1 MDNYYFIIIKKSG
14 NAVIRLL
21 VFKLRDFFIIKNKGD
36 IIKKKKKLLAT
47 GLAAIMVMGL
57 VGCSSSKSSSSSA
70 SSDASSSA
78 AKTEKLQQIKD
89 AGVLKVGTS
98 AEYSPYEFHKV
109 VDGEDKIVGFD
120 DFLVQE
126 IAKDMGV
133 KVEYEDMDF
142 DGLLGALQA
151 DKVDIVLA
159 GMTPDEKR
167 KKSVDFSDIYYTNS
181 NVCIVAKGKEDTIK
195 KSEDLK
201 DLKVGVQKG
210 TTQADYVTNTLGISD
225 ATQLKKI
232 PDLMLELQNGKIDVI
247 VTGKAVAEINVKKYD
262 NIAIGNTTVGDEVA
276 ETAAAAIKKSSKDVD
291 NTSFVK
297 SVNDTI
303 KRLQDSGD
311 MDKYMQE
318 ALKLA
323 E

>member
-1 MDNYYFIIIKKSG
+1 M
-14 NAVIRLL
+14 
-21 VFKLRDFFIIKNKGD
+21 KL
-36 IIKKKKKLLAT
+36 KKLLAT

-57 VGCSSSKSSSSSA
+57 VGCSSSKGSSSSA

-276 ETAAAAIKKSSKDVD
+276 ETAAAVIKKSGNGVD

-297 SVNDTI
+297 SINDTI

>member
-1 MDNYYFIIIKKSG
+1 M
-14 NAVIRLL
+14 
-21 VFKLRDFFIIKNKGD
+21 KL
-36 IIKKKKKLLAT
+36 KKLLAT

-57 VGCSSSKSSSSSA
+57 VGCSSSKGSSSSA

-120 DFLVQE
+120 DFVVQE

-167 KKSVDFSDIYYTNS
+167 KKSVDFSEIYYTNS

-276 ETAAAAIKKSSKDVD
+276 ETSAAAIKKSGNGVD

>member
-1 MDNYYFIIIKKSG
+1 M
-14 NAVIRLL
+14 
-21 VFKLRDFFIIKNKGD
+21 KL
-36 IIKKKKKLLAT
+36 KKLLAT

-57 VGCSSSKSSSSSA
+57 VGCSSSKGSSSSA

-210 TTQADYVTNTLGISD
+210 KTQADYVTNTLGISD

-276 ETAAAAIKKSSKDVD
+276 ETAAAAIKKSGNGVD

-311 MDKYMQE
+311 MDKYMQD

>member
-1 MDNYYFIIIKKSG
+1 M
-14 NAVIRLL
+14 
-21 VFKLRDFFIIKNKGD
+21 KL
-36 IIKKKKKLLAT
+36 KKLLAT

-57 VGCSSSKSSSSSA
+57 VGCSSSKGSSSSA

-109 VDGEDKIVGFD
+109 VDGEKKIVGFD
-120 DFLVQE
+120 DFVVQE

-181 NVCIVAKGKEDTIK
+181 NVCIVTKGKEDTIK

-276 ETAAAAIKKSSKDVD
+276 ETSAAAIKKSGNGVD

>member
-1 MDNYYFIIIKKSG
+1 M
-14 NAVIRLL
+14 
-21 VFKLRDFFIIKNKGD
+21 KL
-36 IIKKKKKLLAT
+36 KKLLAT

-57 VGCSSSKSSSSSA
+57 VGCSSSKGSSSSA

-201 DLKVGVQKG
+201 GLKVGVQKG

-276 ETAAAAIKKSSKDVD
+276 ETAAAAIKKSSNGVD

>member
-1 MDNYYFIIIKKSG
+1 M
-14 NAVIRLL
+14 
-21 VFKLRDFFIIKNKGD
+21 KL
-36 IIKKKKKLLAT
+36 KKLLAT

-57 VGCSSSKSSSSSA
+57 VGCSSSKGSSSSA

-181 NVCIVAKGKEDTIK
+181 NVCIVAKGKEDIIK

-276 ETAAAAIKKSSKDVD
+276 ETAAAAIKKSSNGVD

-311 MDKYMQE
+311 MDKYMQD

>member
-1 MDNYYFIIIKKSG
+1 M
-14 NAVIRLL
+14 
-21 VFKLRDFFIIKNKGD
+21 KL
-36 IIKKKKKLLAT
+36 KKLLAT

-57 VGCSSSKSSSSSA
+57 VGCSSSKGSSSSA

-151 DKVDIVLA
+151 DKVDIVVA
-159 GMTPDEKR
+159 GMTPADTG

-276 ETAAAAIKKSSKDVD
+276 ETSAAAIKKSGNGVD

-311 MDKYMQE
+311 MDKYMQD

>member
-1 MDNYYFIIIKKSG
+1 M
-14 NAVIRLL
+14 
-21 VFKLRDFFIIKNKGD
+21 KL
-36 IIKKKKKLLAT
+36 KKLLAT

-57 VGCSSSKSSSSSA
+57 VGCSSSNSSGSSA

-78 AKTEKLQQIKD
+78 ATTEKLQQIKD

-120 DFLVQE
+120 DFVVQE

-167 KKSVDFSDIYYTNS
+167 RKSVDFSEIYYTNS

-276 ETAAAAIKKSSKDVD
+276 ETAAAAIKKSGKGVD

-311 MDKYMQE
+311 MDKYMQD

>member
-1 MDNYYFIIIKKSG
+1 M
-14 NAVIRLL
+14 
-21 VFKLRDFFIIKNKGD
+21 KL
-36 IIKKKKKLLAT
+36 KKLLAT

-57 VGCSSSKSSSSSA
+57 VGCSSSKGSSSSA

-120 DFLVQE
+120 DFVVQE

-167 KKSVDFSDIYYTNS
+167 KESVDFSDIYYTNS

-201 DLKVGVQKG
+201 GLKVGVQKG

-276 ETAAAAIKKSSKDVD
+276 ETAAAAIKKSGNGVD

>member
-1 MDNYYFIIIKKSG
+1 M
-14 NAVIRLL
+14 
-21 VFKLRDFFIIKNKGD
+21 KL
-36 IIKKKKKLLAT
+36 KKLLAT

-276 ETAAAAIKKSSKDVD
+276 ETSAAAIKKSGNGVD

-311 MDKYMQE
+311 MDKYMQD

>member
-1 MDNYYFIIIKKSG
+1 M
-14 NAVIRLL
+14 
-21 VFKLRDFFIIKNKGD
+21 KL
-36 IIKKKKKLLAT
+36 KKLLAT

-57 VGCSSSKSSSSSA
+57 VGCSSSKGSSSSA

-120 DFLVQE
+120 DFVVQE

-167 KKSVDFSDIYYTNS
+167 KKSVDFSEIYYTNS

-276 ETAAAAIKKSSKDVD
+276 ETSAAAIKKSGNGVD

-303 KRLQDSGD
+303 KRLEDSGD
-311 MDKYMQE
+311 MDKYMQD

>member
-1 MDNYYFIIIKKSG
+1 M
-14 NAVIRLL
+14 
-21 VFKLRDFFIIKNKGD
+21 KL
-36 IIKKKKKLLAT
+36 KKLLAT

-57 VGCSSSKSSSSSA
+57 VGCSSSKGSSSSA

-109 VDGEDKIVGFD
+109 VDGEDKIVVFD

-276 ETAAAAIKKSSKDVD
+276 ETAAAAIKKSSNGVD

>member
-1 MDNYYFIIIKKSG
+1 M
-14 NAVIRLL
+14 
-21 VFKLRDFFIIKNKGD
+21 KL
-36 IIKKKKKLLAT
+36 KKLLAT

-57 VGCSSSKSSSSSA
+57 VGCSSSKGSNSSA

-201 DLKVGVQKG
+201 GLKVGVQKG

-276 ETAAAAIKKSSKDVD
+276 ETAAAAIKKSGNGVD

>member
-1 MDNYYFIIIKKSG
+1 M
-14 NAVIRLL
+14 
-21 VFKLRDFFIIKNKGD
+21 KL
-36 IIKKKKKLLAT
+36 KKLLAT

-57 VGCSSSKSSSSSA
+57 VGCGSSKGSSSSA

-276 ETAAAAIKKSSKDVD
+276 ETAAAAIKKSSNGVD

-311 MDKYMQE
+311 MDKYMQD

>member
-1 MDNYYFIIIKKSG
+1 M
-14 NAVIRLL
+14 
-21 VFKLRDFFIIKNKGD
+21 KL
-36 IIKKKKKLLAT
+36 KKLLAT

-57 VGCSSSKSSSSSA
+57 VGCSSSKGSSSSA

-120 DFLVQE
+120 DFVVQE

-276 ETAAAAIKKSSKDVD
+276 ETAAAAIKKSGNGVD

>member
-1 MDNYYFIIIKKSG
+1 M
-14 NAVIRLL
+14 
-21 VFKLRDFFIIKNKGD
+21 KL
-36 IIKKKKKLLAT
+36 KKLLAT

-57 VGCSSSKSSSSSA
+57 VGCSSSKGSSSSA

-167 KKSVDFSDIYYTNS
+167 KESVDFSDIYYTNS

-276 ETAAAAIKKSSKDVD
+276 ETSAAAIKKSGNGVD

>member
-1 MDNYYFIIIKKSG
+1 M
-14 NAVIRLL
+14 
-21 VFKLRDFFIIKNKGD
+21 KL
-36 IIKKKKKLLAT
+36 KKLLAT

-57 VGCSSSKSSSSSA
+57 VGCSSSKGSSSSA

-120 DFLVQE
+120 DFVVQE

-276 ETAAAAIKKSSKDVD
+276 ETAAAAIKKSGNGVD

-297 SVNDTI
+297 SINDTI

-311 MDKYMQE
+311 MDKYMQD

>member
-1 MDNYYFIIIKKSG
+1 M
-14 NAVIRLL
+14 
-21 VFKLRDFFIIKNKGD
+21 KL
-36 IIKKKKKLLAT
+36 KKLLAT

-57 VGCSSSKSSSSSA
+57 VGCSSSKGSSSSA

-181 NVCIVAKGKEDTIK
+181 NVCIVTKGKEDTIK

-276 ETAAAAIKKSSKDVD
+276 ETSAAAIKKSGNGVD

>member
-1 MDNYYFIIIKKSG
+1 M
-14 NAVIRLL
+14 
-21 VFKLRDFFIIKNKGD
+21 KL
-36 IIKKKKKLLAT
+36 KKLLAT

-57 VGCSSSKSSSSSA
+57 VGCSSSKGSSSSA

-120 DFLVQE
+120 DFVVQE

-167 KKSVDFSDIYYTNS
+167 KESVDFSDIYYTNS

-276 ETAAAAIKKSSKDVD
+276 ETAAAAIKKSGNGVD

>member
-1 MDNYYFIIIKKSG
+1 M
-14 NAVIRLL
+14 
-21 VFKLRDFFIIKNKGD
+21 KL
-36 IIKKKKKLLAT
+36 KKLLAT

-57 VGCSSSKSSSSSA
+57 VGCSSSKGSSSSA

-201 DLKVGVQKG
+201 GLKVGVQKG

-276 ETAAAAIKKSSKDVD
+276 ETAAAAIKKSGNGVD

-311 MDKYMQE
+311 MDKYMQD

>member
-1 MDNYYFIIIKKSG
+1 M
-14 NAVIRLL
+14 
-21 VFKLRDFFIIKNKGD
+21 KL
-36 IIKKKKKLLAT
+36 KKLLAT

-57 VGCSSSKSSSSSA
+57 VGCSSSKGSSSSA

-210 TTQADYVTNTLGISD
+210 TTQADYVTGDLGITN

-276 ETAAAAIKKSSKDVD
+276 ETSAAAIKKSGNGVD

-311 MDKYMQE
+311 MDKYMQD

>member
-1 MDNYYFIIIKKSG
+1 M
-14 NAVIRLL
+14 
-21 VFKLRDFFIIKNKGD
+21 KL
-36 IIKKKKKLLAT
+36 KKLLAT

-57 VGCSSSKSSSSSA
+57 VGCSSSKGSNSSA

-120 DFLVQE
+120 DFVVQE

-276 ETAAAAIKKSSKDVD
+276 ETSAAAIKKSGNGVD

>member
-1 MDNYYFIIIKKSG
+1 M
-14 NAVIRLL
+14 
-21 VFKLRDFFIIKNKGD
+21 KL
-36 IIKKKKKLLAT
+36 KKLLAT

-57 VGCSSSKSSSSSA
+57 VGCSSSKGSSSSA

-120 DFLVQE
+120 DVLVQE

-276 ETAAAAIKKSSKDVD
+276 ETSAAAIKKSGNGVD

-311 MDKYMQE
+311 MDKYMQD

>member
-1 MDNYYFIIIKKSG
+1 M
-14 NAVIRLL
+14 
-21 VFKLRDFFIIKNKGD
+21 KL
-36 IIKKKKKLLAT
+36 KKLLAT

-57 VGCSSSKSSSSSA
+57 VGWSSSKGSSSSA

-120 DFLVQE
+120 DFVVQE

-181 NVCIVAKGKEDTIK
+181 NVCIVAKGKEDIIK

-276 ETAAAAIKKSSKDVD
+276 ETAAAAIKKSGNGVD

>member
-1 MDNYYFIIIKKSG
+1 M
-14 NAVIRLL
+14 
-21 VFKLRDFFIIKNKGD
+21 KL
-36 IIKKKKKLLAT
+36 KKLLAT

-57 VGCSSSKSSSSSA
+57 VGCSSSKGSSSSA

-78 AKTEKLQQIKD
+78 AKTEKLQQIKG

-276 ETAAAAIKKSSKDVD
+276 ETSAAAIKKSGNGVD

-311 MDKYMQE
+311 MDKYMQD

>member
-1 MDNYYFIIIKKSG
+1 MI
-14 NAVIRLL
+14 L
-21 VFKLRDFFIIKNKGD
+21 
-36 IIKKKKKLLAT
+36 KKLLAT

-57 VGCSSSKSSSSSA
+57 VGCSSSKGSSSSA

-120 DFLVQE
+120 DFVVQE

-276 ETAAAAIKKSSKDVD
+276 ETAAAAIKKSSNGVD

>member
-1 MDNYYFIIIKKSG
+1 M
-14 NAVIRLL
+14 
-21 VFKLRDFFIIKNKGD
+21 KL
-36 IIKKKKKLLAT
+36 KKLLAT

-57 VGCSSSKSSSSSA
+57 VGCSSSKGSSSSA

-120 DFLVQE
+120 DFVVQE

-210 TTQADYVTNTLGISD
+210 TTQADYVNNTLGISD

-276 ETAAAAIKKSSKDVD
+276 ETSAAAIKKSGNGVD

>member
-1 MDNYYFIIIKKSG
+1 M
-14 NAVIRLL
+14 
-21 VFKLRDFFIIKNKGD
+21 KL
-36 IIKKKKKLLAT
+36 KKLLAT

-57 VGCSSSKSSSSSA
+57 VGCSSSKGSSSSA

-120 DFLVQE
+120 DFVVQE

-232 PDLMLELQNGKIDVI
+232 KDLMLELQNGKIDVI

-276 ETAAAAIKKSSKDVD
+276 ETAAAAIKKSGNGVD